1 MKVFIELDIQTFKH
15 DQAHVTRADN
25 YFADLVRAI
34 AGIGKGCK
42 IVRLNAVDEHMTGDE
57 AVKGQ
62 IEDIIRETLP
72 EKIVEENNN
81 EVKA

>member
-15 DQAHVTRADN
+15 DQANITRADH
-25 YFADLVRAI
+25 YFSEVVRAL

-42 IVRLNAVDEHMTGDE
+42 IVRLNAVDEHMTGNEDVN
-57 AVKGQ
+57 AK

-72 EKIVEENNN
+72 EKIIEE
-81 EVKA
+81 EK

>member
-1 MKVFIELDIQTFKH
+1 MKVFIELDIQSFKH

-72 EKIVEENNN
+72 EKIIEE
-81 EVKA
+81 EK

>member
-1 MKVFIELDIQTFKH
+1 MKVFIELDIQSFKH
-15 DQAHVTRADN
+15 DDKNTTRADE
-25 YFADLVRAI
+25 YFSSVVNKI
-34 AGIGKGCK
+34 ANVGKGCK

-72 EKIVEENNN
+72 EKIIEE
-81 EVKA
+81 EK

>member
-42 IVRLNAVDEHMTGDE
+42 IVRMNAVDEHMTGDE

-72 EKIVEENNN
+72 EKIIEE
-81 EVKA
+81 EK

>member
-15 DQAHVTRADN
+15 DQSHVTRADN

-72 EKIVEENNN
+72 EKIIEE
-81 EVKA
+81 EK